1 MRTFYRR
8 TAIWDNGL
16 WMMFSSAAFLF
27 GAGAPPSGRERC
39 ALSFLLEFLDLKG
52 MITMSLLEVKDL
64 SHSYGGK
71 VLYHDA
77 SFDLYNGEHMGLVGQ
92 NGSGKSTLIKTLI
105 GEVIPDDGLIKW
117 FPKASVG
124 HLDQYAQ
131 VDAGITVFEYLKQ
144 AYADLYRMEERLNG
158 LYEKMAE
165 DTSEKLINQAANLQ
179 ETLEDRDFYSIESH
193 IYRVAAGLG
202 ITAIGMDKV
211 LEKLSG
217 GQRAKVILA
226 KLLLE
231 KPEVLLLD
239 EPTNFLDKE
248 HVEWLSKYLTGFEGA
263 FILVSH
269 DFDFLDQVTTCI
281 GDIEFGTIT
290 KYHGN
295 YSAFLK
301 QKGQKR
307 EEYIRQYES
316 QKKLIERT
324 EEYIAKNKV
333 RASTA
338 AMAKSRQKKLDKIE
352 RMAPPTGLTKPM
364 IRFKSTGITAQRVLE
379 VKDLEVGYYYPLLPK
394 LHFVLEQNQRVV
406 ITGFNGIGKST
417 LLKTLIGEILP
428 ISGSFEFAR
437 NVVIGYYEQ
446 DLKWEREGQTPL
458 EIITEAFPKLSQKQ
472 TRSALSRCGVK
483 AEHVLQPITT
493 LSGGEQS
500 RVKLCKL
507 TLSPCNLLIL
517 DEPTNHLDYL
527 AKESLQEALQDFDGT
542 VILVS
547 HEAAFYR
554 DWADKVLEIEKMGF

>member
-1 MRTFYRR
+1 
-8 TAIWDNGL
+8 
-16 WMMFSSAAFLF
+16 
-27 GAGAPPSGRERC
+27 
-39 ALSFLLEFLDLKG
+39 
-52 MITMSLLEVKDL
+52 MSLLEVKNL
-64 SHSYGGK
+64 SHSYGDK
-71 VLYHDA
+71 VLYQDA
-77 SFDLYNGEHMGLVGQ
+77 SFGLYSGEHMGLVGQ
-92 NGSGKSTLIKTLI
+92 NGAGKSTLIKTLI

-131 VDAGITVFEYLKQ
+131 VDAGITVFDYLKQ
-144 AYADLYRMEERLNG
+144 AYADLYKMEERLNG

-165 DTSEKLINQAANLQ
+165 DISEKLINQAANLQ
-179 ETLEDRDFYSIESH
+179 ETLEDRDFYAIESH

-248 HVEWLSKYLTGFEGA
+248 HVEWLAKYLAGFEGA

-352 RMAPPTGLTKPM
+352 RMAPPTGLTKPI

-379 VKDLEVGYYYPLLPK
+379 VRNLEVGYYYPLLPK

-417 LLKTLIGEILP
+417 LLKTLIGEIPP
-428 ISGSFEFAR
+428 ISGGFEFAR
-437 NVVIGYYEQ
+437 NVVVGYYEQ
-446 DLKWEREGQTPL
+446 DLKWERESQTPL

-472 TRSALSRCGVK
+472 TRAALSRCGVK

-554 DWADKVLEIEKMGF
+554 DWADKVVEIEKMGV

>member
-1 MRTFYRR
+1 
-8 TAIWDNGL
+8 
-16 WMMFSSAAFLF
+16 MFSSAAFLF
-27 GAGAPPSGRERC
+27 GAGENPSGRERC

-52 MITMSLLEVKDL
+52 MITMSLLEVKNL
-64 SHSYGGK
+64 SHSYGDK

-92 NGSGKSTLIKTLI
+92 NGAGKSTLIKTLI

-165 DTSEKLINQAANLQ
+165 DSSEKLINQAANLQ
-179 ETLEDRDFYSIESH
+179 ETLEDRDFYAIESH

-211 LEKLSG
+211 LETLSG

-248 HVEWLSKYLTGFEGA
+248 HVEWLSKYLIGFEGA

-324 EEYIAKNKV
+324 EEYIAKNRV

-352 RMAPPTGLTKPM
+352 RMAPPTGLTKPV
-364 IRFKSTGITAQRVLE
+364 IRFKSTGLTAQRVLE

-417 LLKTLIGEILP
+417 LLKTLVGEIPP

-446 DLKWEREGQTPL
+446 DLKWDREGQTPL

-527 AKESLQEALQDFDGT
+527 AKESLQEALRDFDGT

-554 DWADKVLEIEKMGF
+554 DWADKVVEIEKMGF

>member
-1 MRTFYRR
+1 
-8 TAIWDNGL
+8 
-16 WMMFSSAAFLF
+16 MFSSAAFLF
-27 GAGAPPSGRERC
+27 GAGDPPSGRERC

-117 FPKASVG
+117 FPKATIG

-417 LLKTLIGEILP
+417 LLKTLIGEIP
-428 ISGSFEFAR
+428 SISGRFEFAR

>member
-1 MRTFYRR
+1 
-8 TAIWDNGL
+8 
-16 WMMFSSAAFLF
+16 MFSSAAFLF
-27 GAGAPPSGRERC
+27 GAGDPPSGRERC

-117 FPKASVG
+117 FPKATIG

-417 LLKTLIGEILP
+417 LLKTLIGEIPP
-428 ISGSFEFAR
+428 ISGRFVFAR

>member
-1 MRTFYRR
+1 
-8 TAIWDNGL
+8 
-16 WMMFSSAAFLF
+16 
-27 GAGAPPSGRERC
+27 
-39 ALSFLLEFLDLKG
+39 
-52 MITMSLLEVKDL
+52 MSLLEVKDL
-64 SHSYGGK
+64 SHSYGDK

-77 SFDLYNGEHMGLVGQ
+77 SFDLYNGEHMGL
-92 NGSGKSTLIKTLI
+92 IKTLI
-105 GEVIPDDGLIKW
+105 GEVIPDNGMIKW
-117 FPKASVG
+117 FPKATIG

-307 EEYIRQYES
+307 EEYIRQ
-316 QKKLIERT
+316 
-324 EEYIAKNKV
+324 
-333 RASTA
+333 
-338 AMAKSRQKKLDKIE
+338 
-352 RMAPPTGLTKPM
+352 
-364 IRFKSTGITAQRVLE
+364 
-379 VKDLEVGYYYPLLPK
+379 
-394 LHFVLEQNQRVV
+394 
-406 ITGFNGIGKST
+406 
-417 LLKTLIGEILP
+417 
-428 ISGSFEFAR
+428 
-437 NVVIGYYEQ
+437 
-446 DLKWEREGQTPL
+446 
-458 EIITEAFPKLSQKQ
+458 
-472 TRSALSRCGVK
+472 
-483 AEHVLQPITT
+483 
-493 LSGGEQS
+493 
-500 RVKLCKL
+500 
-507 TLSPCNLLIL
+507 
-517 DEPTNHLDYL
+517 
-527 AKESLQEALQDFDGT
+527 
-542 VILVS
+542 
-547 HEAAFYR
+547 
-554 DWADKVLEIEKMGF
+554 

>member
-1 MRTFYRR
+1 
-8 TAIWDNGL
+8 
-16 WMMFSSAAFLF
+16 
-27 GAGAPPSGRERC
+27 
-39 ALSFLLEFLDLKG
+39 
-52 MITMSLLEVKDL
+52 MSLLEVKNL
-64 SHSYGGK
+64 SHSYGDK

-77 SFDLYNGEHMGLVGQ
+77 SFELYNGEHMGLVGQ
-92 NGSGKSTLIKTLI
+92 NGAGKSTLIKTLI

-158 LYEKMAE
+158 LYEKMVE

-179 ETLEDRDFYSIESH
+179 ETLEDRDFYAIESH

-202 ITAIGMDKV
+202 ITAIGMDKI

-248 HVEWLSKYLTGFEGA
+248 HVEWLAKYLTSFEGA

-290 KYHGN
+290 KYQGN

-352 RMAPPTGLTKPM
+352 RMAPPTGLTKPV
-364 IRFKSTGITAQRVLE
+364 IRFKSTGITAQRILE

-417 LLKTLIGEILP
+417 LLKTLIGEISP

-446 DLKWEREGQTPL
+446 DLKWDREGQTPL

-472 TRSALSRCGVK
+472 TRSALSHCGVK

-554 DWADKVLEIEKMGF
+554 DWADKVVEIEKMGF

>member
-1 MRTFYRR
+1 
-8 TAIWDNGL
+8 
-16 WMMFSSAAFLF
+16 MMFSSAAFLF
-27 GAGAPPSGRERC
+27 GAGEPSSGRERC

-64 SHSYGGK
+64 SHSYGDK

-77 SFDLYNGEHMGLVGQ
+77 SFELYNGEHMGLVGQ
-92 NGSGKSTLIKTLI
+92 NGAGKSTLIKTLI

-316 QKKLIERT
+316 QKKFIERT

>member
-1 MRTFYRR
+1 MLSCPLRDSF
-8 TAIWDNGL
+8 D
-16 WMMFSSAAFLF
+16 
-27 GAGAPPSGRERC
+27 RER
-39 ALSFLLEFLDLKG
+39 
-52 MITMSLLEVKDL
+52 
-64 SHSYGGK
+64 
-71 VLYHDA
+71 
-77 SFDLYNGEHMGLVGQ
+77 
-92 NGSGKSTLIKTLI
+92 
-105 GEVIPDDGLIKW
+105 
-117 FPKASVG
+117 
-124 HLDQYAQ
+124 
-131 VDAGITVFEYLKQ
+131 FEYEQ
-144 AYADLYRMEERLNG
+144 EYDRLF
-158 LYEKMAE
+158 
-165 DTSEKLINQAANLQ
+165 T
-179 ETLEDRDFYSIESH
+179 
-193 IYRVAAGLG
+193 GLG
-202 ITAIGMDKV
+202 FAKEDK
-211 LEKLSG
+211 KKPISRFSG
-217 GQRAKVILA
+217 GEQTKIALIR
-226 KLLLE
+226 LLLE
-231 KPEVLLLD
+231 KPDILLLD

-307 EEYIRQYES
+307 EEYIRQYET

-352 RMAPPTGLTKPM
+352 RMAPPTGLTKPV
-364 IRFKSTGITAQRVLE
+364 IRFKSTGLTAQRVLE

-417 LLKTLIGEILP
+417 LLKTLVGEIPP

-446 DLKWEREGQTPL
+446 DLKWDREGQTPL

-507 TLSPCNLLIL
+507 TLSTCNLFIL

-527 AKESLQEALQDFDGT
+527 AKESLQEALRDFDGT

-554 DWADKVLEIEKMGF
+554 DWADKVVEIEKMGF

>member
-1 MRTFYRR
+1 
-8 TAIWDNGL
+8 
-16 WMMFSSAAFLF
+16 MFSSAAFLF

-64 SHSYGGK
+64 SHSYGDK

-77 SFDLYNGEHMGLVGQ
+77 SFELYNGEHMGLVGQ
-92 NGSGKSTLIKTLI
+92 NGAGKSTLIKTLI

-364 IRFKSTGITAQRVLE
+364 IRFKSTGITAQRILE
-379 VKDLEVGYYYPLLPK
+379 VKNLEVGYYYPLLPK

>member
-1 MRTFYRR
+1 
-8 TAIWDNGL
+8 
-16 WMMFSSAAFLF
+16 MFSSAAFLF

-64 SHSYGGK
+64 SHSYGDK

-77 SFDLYNGEHMGLVGQ
+77 SFELYNGEHMGLVGQ
-92 NGSGKSTLIKTLI
+92 NGAGKSTLIKTLI

-179 ETLEDRDFYSIESH
+179 ETLEDRDFYSIKSH

-364 IRFKSTGITAQRVLE
+364 IRFKSTGITAQRILE
-379 VKDLEVGYYYPLLPK
+379 VKNLEVGYYYPLLPK